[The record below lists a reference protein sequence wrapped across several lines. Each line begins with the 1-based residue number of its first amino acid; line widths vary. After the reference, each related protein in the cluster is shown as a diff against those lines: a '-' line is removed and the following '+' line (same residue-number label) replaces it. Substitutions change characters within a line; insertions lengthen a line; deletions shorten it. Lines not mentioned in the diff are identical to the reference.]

1 MKNQEAIVKPLFMAT
16 GIGSMPFMDAGYAA
30 EVSLRRFPEAP
41 FWPQLPR
48 FGLCEQMNVQ
58 YTEGMPGLIIDKERN
73 RIYFDTRQDTSEAFA
88 EFYEKYFGAME
99 AAGPNGAGGDGDFSS
114 MGISEG
120 YSRGIYAFEKAL
132 RGRGGKLPFV
142 KVQTTGPCS
151 FTLGVT
157 DEKEQSIF
165 YNREFREMAVKALA
179 MKCRWQIRRFA
190 PYAEHVICFVDE
202 PVLSAYGS
210 STYIAVSRED
220 VVAMLAEVIEAIH
233 ADGAIAGVHC
243 CGNTEW
249 SILVDAGADVVNFD
263 AFEYG
268 ETIGLYP
275 EAVKEH
281 FGRGGM
287 LAWGIVPTSET
298 IRQQSVN
305 SMAELFERMMDNL
318 ASKGIDKS
326 LIVERAMITPSCGAG
341 SMTTPDAEMVFGL
354 TGELSKVMRKRYSE

>member
-1 MKNQEAIVKPLFMAT
+1 MKNREAIVKPSFLAT
-16 GIGSMPFMDAGYAA
+16 GIGSMPFTDARYAA
-30 EVSLRRFPEAP
+30 ELSLKRFGEAP
-41 FWPQLPR
+41 YWPQLPR
-48 FGLCEQMNVQ
+48 LGLCEQMNVQ
-58 YTEGMPGLIIDKERN
+58 YTEGMPGIVIDKERN
-73 RIYFDTRQDTSEAFA
+73 KIYFDTRQDTSEVFA
-88 EFYEKYFGAME
+88 EFYEKYFSAME
-99 AAGPNGAGGDGDFSS
+99 GGGGDFSA
-114 MGISEG
+114 MGVSEE
-120 YSRGIYAFEKAL
+120 YSRGIYAFEEAL
-132 RGRGGKLPFV
+132 RGSPPRGRGGKPAFV

-179 MKCRWQIRRFA
+179 MKCRWQIRKFA
-190 PYAEHVICFVDE
+190 AYAERVICFVDE

-220 VVAMLAEVIEAIH
+220 MVAMLAEVIEAIH

-249 SILVDAGADVVNFD
+249 SILVDAGADIVNFD
-263 AFEYG
+263 AFEFG

-287 LAWGIVPTSET
+287 LAWGIVPTSEA
-298 IRQQSVN
+298 IREQSTE
-305 SMAELFERMMDNL
+305 SLAELLERMMDNL
-318 ASKGIDKS
+318 ASKGIDKG
-326 LIVERAMITPSCGAG
+326 LIAERALITPSCGAG
-341 SMTTPDAEMVFGL
+341 SMEAADAERVFEL
-354 TGELSKVMRKRYSE
+354 TSELSKVMRKKYGE

>member
-1 MKNQEAIVKPLFMAT
+1 
-16 GIGSMPFMDAGYAA
+16 
-30 EVSLRRFPEAP
+30 
-41 FWPQLPR
+41 
-48 FGLCEQMNVQ
+48 
-58 YTEGMPGLIIDKERN
+58 
-73 RIYFDTRQDTSEAFA
+73 
-88 EFYEKYFGAME
+88 
-99 AAGPNGAGGDGDFSS
+99 

-120 YSRGIYAFEKAL
+120 YSRGIYAFEEAL
-132 RGRGGKLPFV
+132 RGRGGKPAFV
-142 KVQTTGPCS
+142 KAQTTGPCS

-157 DEKEQSIF
+157 DEKEQSIY

-190 PYAEHVICFVDE
+190 AYAERVICFVDE

-249 SILVDAGADVVNFD
+249 SILVDAGADIVNFD
-263 AFEYG
+263 AFEFG

-275 EAVKEH
+275 DAVKEH

-287 LAWGIVPTSET
+287 LAWGIVPTSEA
-298 IRQQSVN
+298 IRQQSVE
-305 SMAELFERMMDNL
+305 SLAERFERMMDKL
-318 ASKGIDKS
+318 SSKGIDKG

-341 SMTTPDAEMVFGL
+341 SMEAADAERVFEL
-354 TGELSKVMRKRYSE
+354 TSELSKVMRKRYGGEGD